1 MAKDI
6 EKECPCKAAEELSA
20 EDVENVA
27 GGIEN
32 RSGINNPEISK
43 YRLVSSCK
51 SSAGENDGGAPDWII
66 PKVNGDSIV

>member
-1 MAKDI
+1 MSDKP
-6 EKECPCKAAEELSA
+6 EKACPCKAAEELSLD
-20 EDVENVA
+20 ELDNVA

>member
-27 GGIEN
+27 GGA
-32 RSGINNPEISK
+32 SGPIRPVISGAEDQRGREYDK
-43 YRLVSSCK
+43 VVPK
-51 SSAGENDGGAPDWII
+51 SANEVKDYMGQYN
-66 PKVNGDSIV
+66 